1 VQNYYGLAHTKHEY
15 FATQICEP
23 SDFPLPF
30 LTEIAENLE
39 KTTIS
44 IASLLNAMDAATNLN
59 SLCNTDFVVLRDYL
73 TLMSDD
79 YTKLTNNVTDVMD
92 MLSCDAVHQLY
103 VDFVHITCKDVP
115 ESGVWAFSLLLLV
128 STFSMLMITFRTAWL
143 ATIRADTILQ
153 YGHNEPQNLGQD
165 IEKTPQD
172 IAGSRDSNSSGRIIE
187 PEQDQNFD
195 DPGDNEKL
203 VARQIDDKDKEVSY
217 DHSGLPEQDQNFE
230 DPGENEKMVER
241 QIDDEEVSSDDHS
254 GHSDALFD
262 QTEED
267 DASHEVDEKDNG
279 KKSEEEDALSDSDSL
294 GSNKVG

>member
-1 VQNYYGLAHTKHEY
+1 
-15 FATQICEP
+15 
-23 SDFPLPF
+23 
-30 LTEIAENLE
+30 
-39 KTTIS
+39 
-44 IASLLNAMDAATNLN
+44 MDAATNLN
-59 SLCNTDFVVLRDYL
+59 SLCNTNFVVLRDYL

-92 MLSCDAVHQLY
+92 MLSCDAVHPLY

-115 ESGVWAFSLLLLV
+115 ESGVWAFSLLLV
-128 STFSMLMITFRTAWL
+128 ISTFSMLMITFRTAWL
-143 ATIRADTILQ
+143 ATLRADTILQ
-153 YGHNEPQNLGQD
+153 YGPNEPQNLGQN

-172 IAGSRDSNSSGRIIE
+172 ISGSRDSNDGDDYGSGRIIK

-195 DPGDNEKL
+195 DPGENEKL
-203 VARQIDDKDKEVSY
+203 VARQIDDKEVSY
-217 DHSGLPEQDQNFE
+217 DDHSGLPEQDQNSD

-254 GHSDALFD
+254 GLSQALFD
-262 QTEED
+262 RTKED